1 MLNRRP
7 LGAALA
13 AILAGSALAAP
24 ATAQDVSPAGR
35 VGPDDPSGEISFMV
49 FGDPAELE
57 AYRTLVTTFEAANP
71 AVDVALVEVPNMVEY
86 RQRLGQDLAAGAP
99 ADIVLINYR
108 NQSAFSAKGQ
118 LLPLT
123 DRLRASRVL
132 SQTDFYPEAFDGF
145 VWRDEVMCVPQNQ
158 SSLAVY
164 LNLDLFA
171 EAGVALPEAGWTWDD
186 FLATA
191 QALTKDTDGDG
202 VVDQYGL
209 GTEATLMR
217 LAPFIWQNGGEV
229 VNNPREP
236 SALGVDSANAREAF
250 QWFVDLQAVHHVVPD
265 AIAEEAEDSESRFLN
280 GRTAMFLQSRRIVP
294 SVRDVAFAWD
304 VAPLPQRK
312 EQADVL
318 HADGYCLPSASR
330 NPDAAWALIEYANS
344 PEGQSVIARTGRT
357 VPSNQAVATSEAY
370 LDPTQRPASA
380 QVWLDAIP
388 TLRRFPP
395 LMMWPDIEEIANA
408 EIERAFYGNGTVDEA
423 IDAMM
428 TLTRPYFAGAEA

>member
-1 MLNRRP
+1 MPSRRP
-7 LGAALA
+7 LPALLAALV
-13 AILAGSALAAP
+13 AGSALTGPAA
-24 ATAQDVSPAGR
+24 AQDASPGST
-35 VGPDDPSGEISFMV
+35 GPSGAIKFMV

-57 AYRTLVTTFEAANP
+57 AYRTLVGTFEAANP
-71 AVDVALVEVPNMVEY
+71 AVDVELVEVPSMSEY
-86 RQRLGQDLAAGAP
+86 RQRLGQDLAAGSP

-108 NQSAFSAKGQ
+108 NQSAFAAKGQ

-145 VWRDEVMCVPQNQ
+145 LWRGEVMCVPQNQ

-164 LNLDLFA
+164 LNLELFE
-171 EAGVALPEAGWTWDD
+171 EAGVALPGADWTWDD

-202 VVDQYGL
+202 VTDQYGL
-209 GTEATLMR
+209 GTEASLMR

-236 SALGVDSANAREAF
+236 SAMGVDSANAREAF
-250 QWFVDLQAVHHVVPD
+250 EWFVELQTVHHVVPD

-294 SVRDVAFAWD
+294 SVREVAFDWD

-312 EQADVL
+312 EKADVL
-318 HADGYCLPSASR
+318 HADGYCLPSASQ

-357 VPSNQAVATSEAY
+357 VPSNEAVANSEAY
-370 LDPTQRPASA
+370 LDPSQPPASA

-388 TLRRFPP
+388 TIRRFPL

-408 EIERAFYGNGTVDEA
+408 EIERAFYGNATVDQA
-423 IDAMM
+423 IEAMM